1 MFNTTHSP
9 LASSNSAILES
20 SLSQRFWVSS
30 HRISDVAQQGG
41 VTKKIKNVSPRH
53 QELESHEKKQV
64 NLWKEGGSFQ
74 CHFQDS
80 SPKIIRLLLNMIST
94 RAEIILYK
102 SDVNMRRSCVKIP
115 KVAFGKKK
123 RRERMHEIW
132 NFWLSKSGS
141 GNGTQWRSCDTW
153 LSILYIYTYMIRRCN
168 FDIWTAGK

>member
-1 MFNTTHSP
+1 
-9 LASSNSAILES
+9 
-20 SLSQRFWVSS
+20 
-30 HRISDVAQQGG
+30 VAQQGG

-123 RRERMHEIW
+123 KNVGRGCMKYETFDFQKVAVEMVH
-132 NFWLSKSGS
+132 SGAVATP
-141 GNGTQWRSCDTW
+141 GF
-153 LSILYIYTYMIRRCN
+153 LYYIYIH
-168 FDIWTAGK
+168 I